1 MMVEKIMVNT
11 SLGAKGALAHGLQC
25 LTVGL
30 IQNGRRG
37 LEIGQTLGYWTPP
50 KNLLYIF
57 CFDSIIPSMRTS
69 KFQNCRPGGPQNG

>member
-37 LEIGQTLGYWTPP
+37 LEIGQTYRIITEYSLSRS
-50 KNLLYIF
+50 LL
-57 CFDSIIPSMRTS
+57 CLLAT
-69 KFQNCRPGGPQNG
+69 